1 MVDKLREHHEEI
13 LWVGQPCTKV
23 VRKLSATMDIPILG
37 MYTGDA
43 YVDVK
48 FGWYPVQTR
57 LIHVLSYAFTS
68 LDVYPMV

>member
-48 FGWYPVQTR
+48 FGWYPAK
-57 LIHVLSYAFTS
+57 HV
-68 LDVYPMV
+68 